1 MNRTRVAAFVLS
13 CLLVICCAKTAVTQ
27 DQVRGYDWEVLIKTE
42 PLKDYL
48 SYSGS
53 SFHPI
58 IKAAV
63 TYKESGKGGVT
74 QYEDLWYRGCDP
86 VGSKRYHRFQI
97 RSGDGVAIKVSH
109 KNNSVENAE
118 TCAAANAIVRLLLDS
133 YLNGNSV
140 IAAIVPGNSFS
151 QISSNLQRENFY
163 VAGPATPDQ
172 PEFSSIVIELQSEPP
187 GNKQTLH
194 YAGKTY

>member
-1 MNRTRVAAFVLS
+1 MNRLKLG
-13 CLLVICCAKTAVTQ
+13 CLLAFCLAGFGAPGVVTAQ
-27 DQVRGYDWEVLIKTE
+27 DQLRGYDWEVNIKTE

-53 SFHPI
+53 SFKPI

-63 TYKESGKGGVT
+63 TYKDTDKGTTT

-86 VGSKRYHRFQI
+86 VGMKRFHRFQV
-97 RSGDGVAIKVSH
+97 RSGDGVAIKVTH
-109 KNNSVENAE
+109 KSSSVDNAE
-118 TCAAANAIVRLLLDS
+118 TCAAANAIVRLLLDA

-140 IAAIVPGNSFS
+140 IAVIVPANSFTF
-151 QISSNLQRENFY
+151 IASNLQRMNFY

-172 PEFSSIVIELQSEPP
+172 PEYSAIVLELQSEPP

-194 YAGKTY
+194 FAGKTY